1 MQRGKLNSV
10 PDRVGSLASVIP
22 LAGVVLCTVV
32 LCAIRVG
39 ASPQEPGPVPR
50 LLTSKQGLAIVNAA
64 WDYEQQARGK
74 LDCSHLVHQIYLL
87 AGRDYPYASS
97 FDLYA
102 GSESFRRVKTPQVG
116 DLIIW
121 PGHVGIVLDPAQHTF
136 FSSVYSGLQAE
147 FYDGPYWRARGRP
160 RFYRYVIESPGSP
173 AFGGALAASRSRETP
188 AQHIVV
194 PVIKEGSD
202 DLPPASKRP
211 RKSESDA
218 TARVVGTTTAAA
230 QASAIET
237 PPSILIATGQK
248 QPTRE
253 EIAEGIS
260 ELSNTAGK
268 VLRADDPLKPSLPV
282 VITDHLEVE
291 RVEIKRDHGWA
302 YVRIDS
308 RMSIAGE
315 RAELQQR
322 REKVRWELRRTES
335 GWVVLTPV
343 GRAYVPCDVAVRIL
357 AAQLAQLTQRD
368 GTSNGEDRA
377 VPQEAQLATLLD
389 NLLNRR

>member
-1 MQRGKLNSV
+1 VV
-10 PDRVGSLASVIP
+10 PRVC
-22 LAGVVLCTVV
+22 VVLFAVV

-64 WDYEQQARGK
+64 WDYEQQASGK
-74 LDCSHLVHQIYLL
+74 PDCSHLVHQIYLL

-102 GSESFRRVKTPQVG
+102 GSENFRRVKTPQVG

-136 FSSVYSGLQAE
+136 FSSVHSGLQAE

-173 AFGGALAASRSRETP
+173 AFGGALAASRSRETA
-188 AQHIVV
+188 AQHNVV
-194 PVIKEGSD
+194 PVVKEGSD
-202 DLPPASKRP
+202 DRSSASKRP
-211 RKSESDA
+211 RKSDSDA
-218 TARVVGTTTAAA
+218 K
-230 QASAIET
+230 AIET
-237 PPSILIATGQK
+237 PPSILIATGHK

-260 ELSNTAGK
+260 ELSNTAGN
-268 VLRADDPLKPSLPV
+268 VLRADDPLRPRLPV

-302 YVRIDS
+302 YVQVDY

-322 REKVRWELRRTES
+322 RENVRWELRRTES
-335 GWVVLTPV
+335 GWVVLPPV
-343 GRAYVPCDVAVRIL
+343 ERAYVPCDVAVRIL
-357 AAQLAQLTQRD
+357 AAQLAQMTQGD
-368 GTSNGEDRA
+368 GASNHDDRA
-377 VPQEAQLATLLD
+377 VPQEAQLATLLN
-389 NLLNRR
+389 NLLNSR